1 MDNLKKHAI
10 RACAVI
16 VSAVSVP
23 MIVLGGV
30 NIFPSVIDAIADTC
44 KSSAA
49 LSFGDNTAVFK
60 EISSVINARLINT
73 PSTDYGNIII
83 NNNSGIAIDMAP
95 NETQAKT
102 NGSNASKII
111 KTDKIAK
118 QNPIPYVDPQEKN
131 CGPIERATY
140 GVYDDSQFLT
150 LDSGGQIRNCTD
162 LTNEYLLKE
171 SRKAPDFTIDKN
183 SDEPQVLI
191 YHTHTTESF
200 EPYERDFYDTSFYS
214 KTTDETKNMVEV
226 GERICKQLNEN
237 GIGYV
242 HAKTIHDYPDYNSA
256 YDLSYATV
264 SSILEEYPTI
274 KVVLDIHRDAI
285 ERSDGTRIAPVCEV
299 DGKSAAQL
307 MIISCA
313 DDGTGYVPDYI
324 KNFHLACAL
333 QNQLEEDYPDL
344 ARPVLFDYRNY
355 NQILSPGAL
364 LIEIGAHGNS
374 LDEAFYTGELLGKS
388 LSKLLL
394 SLS

>member
-1 MDNLKKHAI
+1 MDNLKKYAL
-10 RACAVI
+10 RACGVITAAVC
-16 VSAVSVP
+16 VP
-23 MIVLGGV
+23 MILLGGI
-30 NIFPSVIDAIADTC
+30 NIFPSVIDAVSNAC

-60 EISSVINARLINT
+60 SIGNAINATIIDT
-73 PSTDYGNIII
+73 PSTDYGNITI
-83 NNNSGIAIDMAP
+83 NNNSKIAIDMAP
-95 NETQAKT
+95 NETQAGT
-102 NGSNASKII
+102 NSSNASTII
-111 KTDKIAK
+111 KTDELAK
-118 QNPIPYVDPQEKN
+118 ENPLPYVEDQEEN
-131 CGPIERATY
+131 CGAIERATY
-140 GVYDDSQFLT
+140 GVYDDTQFIT
-150 LDSGGQIRNCTD
+150 LDSSGQVRNCTT
-162 LTNEYLLKE
+162 LSNEYLLEE
-171 SRKAPDFTIDKN
+171 SRESPDFTIDTN

-200 EPYERDFYDTSFYS
+200 EPYTRDFYDTSFTS

-226 GERICKQLNEN
+226 GERICEQLNAN

-264 SSILEEYPTI
+264 ASILEEYPTI

-313 DDGTGYVPDYI
+313 DDGSGYTPEYM

-333 QNQLEEDYPDL
+333 QNQLEEDYPEL

-355 NQILSPGAL
+355 NQSLSTGAL

-374 LDEAFYTGELLGKS
+374 LEEAFYTGELLGKS

-394 SLS
+394 GL